1 MIDVW
6 ENAVLPTNGY
16 FEFENL
22 IDQLNL
28 GITVRKSQDFSFLQI
43 LREINFGAF
52 GSCES
57 AIFCH
62 FMGL

>member
-1 MIDVW
+1 MIGVW
-6 ENAVLPTNGY
+6 ESTVLPTNKY

-22 IDQLNL
+22 IDQFDL
-28 GITVRKSQDFSFLQI
+28 GITVRKLQDFSFLQI

-52 GSCES
+52 RSCES
-57 AIFCH
+57 AILCH